1 MRLIEVGL
9 PPIDVGGINLWSGV
23 QGWIRRIKRQLSTII
38 YLSVSSLQL
47 QGDQCPVTV
56 LPHQASLVLPTLVHC
71 TSCEPDKATFLAV
84 VFVVYLS

>member
-9 PPIDVGGINLWSGV
+9 PPINVGGINLWSGV

-47 QGDQCPVTV
+47 QGDQ
-56 LPHQASLVLPTLVHC
+56 
-71 TSCEPDKATFLAV
+71 
-84 VFVVYLS
+84 